1 MINITGD
8 PFKFETQNKKG
19 CIMLGYMDGVHIGH
33 QKLAQ
38 RILEKTNQLDTYSA
52 VFAFN
57 GLLYTKSIP
66 SFRGLLTPHDEKA
79 KLLGSLGIDV
89 LMLFDFT
96 EQLRDLPARD
106 FVKTFLK
113 DKLDAGFVVCGPGF
127 SFGKGGLGKSSD
139 LVKYCQ
145 ELDIE
150 AEVIGS
156 VVYDNKPVSS
166 TRIRNLL
173 LEGQVED
180 ASKMLGRNYTIFGQ
194 VVHGHGIG
202 KTMGI
207 PTANIV
213 VPDTMK
219 LIPGDGVYAC
229 LARFDGKL
237 VKSAV
242 SIGNRPTFDDTQRSI
257 EAHLLDFDGVL
268 YNHDIELEFV
278 SYLRGQRTFESREA
292 LIAEVTRNIDTT
304 RKMLEDY
311 HE

>member
-1 MINITGD
+1 MITFTGD
-8 PFKFETQNKKG
+8 PFNFETNDKKG
-19 CIMLGYMDGVHIGH
+19 CIMLGYMDGVHVGH

-38 RILEKTNQLDTYSA
+38 KVVEKSQSHKTYSA
-52 VFAFN
+52 VFTFN

-66 SFRGLLTPHDEKA
+66 SFRGLLTPHDEKVR
-79 KLLGSLGIDV
+79 LLGSLGIDA

-96 EQLRDLPARD
+96 EKLRDLPAKD
-106 FVKTFLK
+106 FVKVFLK
-113 DKLDAGFVVCGPGF
+113 EKLDASFVVCGPGF

-139 LVKYCQ
+139 LVNFCHD
-145 ELDIE
+145 EGIE
-150 AEVIGS
+150 AEVISS
-156 VVYDNKPVSS
+156 VQYENKPVSS

-180 ASKMLGRNYTIFGQ
+180 ASKMLGRNYSIAGQ

-202 KTMGI
+202 RTLGI

-213 VPDTMK
+213 VPDKMK
-219 LIPGDGVYAC
+219 LVPGDGVYAC

-278 SYLRGQRTFESREA
+278 SYLRGQRTFETKEA
-292 LIAEVTRNIDTT
+292 LIAEVTNNIETT

>member
-1 MINITGD
+1 MITYTGD
-8 PFKFETQNKKG
+8 PFDFEIQNKNG
-19 CIMLGYMDGVHIGH
+19 CIMLGYMDGVHLGH

-38 RILEKTNQLDTYSA
+38 KVAERSQQHKTYSA
-52 VFAFN
+52 VFTFN

-66 SFRGLLTPHDEKA
+66 SFRGLLTPHDEKIR
-79 KLLGSLGIDV
+79 LLGSLGIDA

-96 EQLRDLPARD
+96 KRLRDLPARD
-106 FVKTFLK
+106 FVKVFLK
-113 DKLDAGFVVCGPGF
+113 EKLDAAYVVCGPGF

-139 LVKYCQ
+139 LVSYCHQ
-145 ELDIE
+145 EGIE

-156 VVYDNKPVSS
+156 VQFENKPVSS
-166 TRIRNLL
+166 TRIRSLL

-180 ASKMLGRNYTIFGQ
+180 ASKMLGRNYTISGQ

-202 KTMGI
+202 RTLGF

-213 VPDTMK
+213 VPDKMK
-219 LIPGDGVYAC
+219 LVPGDGVYAC
-229 LARFDGKL
+229 LARFDGKK
-237 VKSAV
+237 VISAV
-242 SIGNRPTFDDTQRSI
+242 SIGNRPTFDDTHRSI

-278 SYLRGQRTFESREA
+278 SYLRGQRTFESKEA
-292 LIAEVTRNIDTT
+292 LIAEVENNIETT